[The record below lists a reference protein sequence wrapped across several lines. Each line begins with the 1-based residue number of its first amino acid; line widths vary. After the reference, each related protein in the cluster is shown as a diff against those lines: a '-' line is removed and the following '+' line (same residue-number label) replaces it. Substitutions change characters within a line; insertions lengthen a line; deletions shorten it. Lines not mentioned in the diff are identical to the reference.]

1 MKKAKLSGPAIFMYS
16 VIAITLITSL
26 ICFGVYYGNINRND
40 SFLWI
45 GITAFTIMYH
55 LWMRIIFGNITT
67 KFKKHIS
74 YKHWWFK
81 ERKFEKTL
89 YKFLKVKKWKNKAL
103 TFQPELFSVKD
114 YSLEEI
120 ANTMTKSELDH
131 WINEILSLTT
141 LAFGLIWGEMWI
153 FALTAFVAML
163 FDAQFIVI
171 QRFNRPRILK
181 IIEKQKN
188 KK

>member
-26 ICFGVYYGNINRND
+26 ICFGVYYGNINTND
-40 SFLWI
+40 LFLWI
-45 GITAFTIMYH
+45 GVTSFTIMYH

-81 ERKFEKTL
+81 ERKFEKSL

-120 ANTMTKSELDH
+120 ANTMAKSELDH

-141 LAFGLIWGEMWI
+141 LIFGLIWGEMWI
-153 FALTAFVAML
+153 FALTAFAAML